1 MYRRRKKNSKKKYI
15 IAISIFVVMIFAIIV
30 NLNPN
35 RNLTFVE
42 KYFKD
47 GILYV
52 EKIIKYPFN
61 YISELNEKRQEK
73 KEMYNEYSKLKEQIE
88 SYESLLCE
96 KEELEKQLSDL
107 KKLMDINSNL
117 NGYETINAT
126 VINRSIDYFS
136 QVITIDKGSNS
147 GILVDMPVTVGNGL
161 IGKITQTTNL
171 TSTVQLLTHENPK
184 EKLSIKIKLKDKY
197 VYGLLVGYN
206 KENKTYKIE
215 GISENDDIEIGSYVT
230 TTGLGNNFPS
240 GILIGKVKGVTTDNF
255 DLTKI
260 VEVETEVDFDDLTY
274 VKVLKRNDLWLLV

>member
-1 MYRRRKKNSKKKYI
+1 MYKKRKNNNKKKYI
-15 IAISIFVVMIFAIIV
+15 ILALIFITILFAIVI
-30 NLNPN
+30 NLDSD
-35 RNLTFVE
+35 RNKTFIE

-61 YISELNEKRQEK
+61 YISQINEKISEK

-88 SYESLLCE
+88 SYDSLVCE

-107 KKLMDINSNL
+107 KELMDIDSSL

-126 VINRSIDYFS
+126 IINRSIDYFS
-136 QVITIDKGSNS
+136 QTITIDKGSNH
-147 GILVDMPVTVGNGL
+147 GILVDMPVTVNKGL
-161 IGKITQTTNL
+161 IGKVIETTNL
-171 TSTVQLLTHENPK
+171 TSTIQLLTLENPK

-206 KENKTYKIE
+206 KDNKTYKIE

-260 VEVETEVDFDDLTY
+260 VEVESEVDFDNLTY
-274 VKVLKRNDLWLLV
+274 VKVLKRDDL

>member
-274 VKVLKRNDLWLLV
+274 VKVLKRNDL